1 MPNGY
6 FKLFKVFLKYYFR
19 ISLQFYKLLT
29 IAQLSALVIFV
40 SVALLRKKSERVER
54 KLKTQN
60 PNLSM
65 ASPVRSSSVRNASR
79 LHIKK
84 ANYFKLS

>member
-1 MPNGY
+1 MAILKIVVINNCSAFGSSY
-6 FKLFKVFLKYYFR
+6 FCFSFF
-19 ISLQFYKLLT
+19 IE
-29 IAQLSALVIFV
+29 
-40 SVALLRKKSERVER
+40 KKSERIER

>member
-1 MPNGY
+1 MDFSY
-6 FKLFKVFLKYYFR
+6 FYFSFF
-19 ISLQFYKLLT
+19 IE
-29 IAQLSALVIFV
+29 
-40 SVALLRKKSERVER
+40 KKSQWIER